1 MPPALGPFL
10 VYDLHH
16 RVPKDW
22 QLDPDAMMNRPS
34 RQIIVTAA
42 RAAGVPLDLIQA
54 GLATMEG
61 ERSPAPASTSI
72 LVNQATAAR
81 LLSVSRFTIRRIVAE
96 GILHPVRVRGA
107 IRYSRAELEAVA
119 RGQVPTLNVPR

>member
-1 MPPALGPFL
+1 
-10 VYDLHH
+10 
-16 RVPKDW
+16 
-22 QLDPDAMMNRPS
+22 MMNRPCK
-34 RQIIVTAA
+34 QIIVTAA
-42 RAAGVPLDLIQA
+42 RAAGVPLELIHA

-61 ERSPAPASTSI
+61 ECSPAPASPSI

-96 GILHPVRVRGA
+96 GVLHPVRVRGA

-119 RGQVPTLNVPR
+119 RGQVPTVNVPR